1 MSDKP
6 EEHIIATCILCDEKI
21 TVDGEERVVLDKDA
35 KSGKTAI
42 FLEDI
47 VKIDN
52 KSYHA
57 REITAE
63 EAKTKILA
71 NTGDNGKIPFFCV
84 HGFSNQPN
92 AVIDEIASRND
103 VFENSKYYPVFVVWP
118 CSSIFSEGGV
128 IGYQPDSDT
137 NTIESGE
144 AFYDFVSK
152 IPDDTFPRKS
162 LMMHSMGNHV
172 VFDGACFLGAP
183 EVQFENIFM
192 VAAVRKYF
200 V

>member
-1 MSDKP
+1 M
-6 EEHIIATCILCDEKI
+6 
-21 TVDGEERVVLDKDA
+21 DGEERLVLDKDA

-84 HGFSNQPN
+84 KKFTETKTRRR
-92 AVIDEIASRND
+92 I
-103 VFENSKYYPVFVVWP
+103 
-118 CSSIFSEGGV
+118 
-128 IGYQPDSDT
+128 
-137 NTIESGE
+137 
-144 AFYDFVSK
+144 
-152 IPDDTFPRKS
+152 TFTR
-162 LMMHSMGNHV
+162 
-172 VFDGACFLGAP
+172 CW
-183 EVQFENIFM
+183 
-192 VAAVRKYF
+192 
-200 V
+200 